1 MGVMSMRGVVTLF
14 NNIVSTIVVHTFL
27 AYTPKLTHT
36 TYQSMSRK
44 RSYIIFRNIRIS
56 LNLINLFGIMRFRNI
71 TLSCRRVSRYTGTST
86 VEGCWS
92 THVDTHQHEIILRA
106 CTSCKRDEC
115 FHMRPHWVSHRFEV
129 DDPRAVPF
137 QRHSA
142 REVAVSVGQLT
153 TTKVRRQSRM

>member
-1 MGVMSMRGVVTLF
+1 MFLNLMIPNRLIRFSDIRMFL
-14 NNIVSTIVVHTFL
+14 NLMIVCV
-27 AYTPKLTHT
+27 
-36 TYQSMSRK
+36 
-44 RSYIIFRNIRIS
+44 IIRFRNIRMSLNIMIPRGIIGFRNIRMS

-86 VEGCWS
+86 VEGCWP
-92 THVDTHQHEIILRA
+92 THVDTHQHEIILQA

-142 REVAVSVGQLT
+142 REVAVSVG
-153 TTKVRRQSRM
+153 